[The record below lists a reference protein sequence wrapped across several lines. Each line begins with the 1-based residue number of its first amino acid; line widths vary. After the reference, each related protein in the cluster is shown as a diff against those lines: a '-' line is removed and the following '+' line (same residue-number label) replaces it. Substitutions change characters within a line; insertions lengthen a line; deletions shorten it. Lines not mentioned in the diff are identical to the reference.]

1 MKLKQ
6 LMDFEMDKNKKS
18 SLQVKAVKALA
29 GFLILMFLLTILS
42 RAADSLTI
50 AKVTASAATG
60 GVISHNI
67 EVDGNITPNKD
78 IAISTSAN
86 IKIASVEATEGKTVK
101 KGDLLI
107 QLDPADLKKKLLQAQ
122 KELQVA
128 KATASDKKANEAI
141 AADTKSKSLQRTY
154 EDYNQTVA
162 DANDSVSK
170 AKSDMNEAW
179 NAYNTY
185 KNSNSNSGE
194 TDTTVSDSLKK
205 TVEEKQLA
213 YDKAVTNLD
222 GVEKD
227 IEADVQKEIEKASVN
242 ESGNPITLTQ
252 EEKQKIREQVNARP
266 ENVSLLQNAND
277 QINTAKDAL
286 TEAENALSAYNEQ
299 QNNSSS
305 ASYDEQLK
313 TLYDDYKAKEEAYN
327 EAVKQRQST
336 IQSANRTLEDAKAP
350 ENVDTATA
358 LTANDDLEE
367 KQLAVDELQK
377 VMDVNGKIT
386 APSDGLITKVN
397 VTTGETTTED
407 TAIRISDQSAGYKFT
422 ATLDKA
428 SAKYLSKDDK
438 VIKSPMTLA
447 VIEGLIR
454 IAIFFIYIV
463 AISQMKDI
471 QRVFMYHGAEHKT
484 INCIEHGAELT
495 PENAAKY
502 SRLHK
507 RCGTSFLLIVMVVS
521 IICFMFIRVD
531 NMALKIVLRVILVPV
546 IAGVSF
552 EIIQWAGRS
561 ESCLVNIV
569 SKPGLMLQKL
579 TTREP
584 DLEMLEVA
592 IASIE
597 AIYDWRQF
605 QAENRAAAD
614 GNSQKTDRSNAGV
627 SQP

>member
-86 IKIASVEATEGKTVK
+86 IKIASVEATEGKNVK

-107 QLDPADLKKKLLQAQ
+107 QLDTDDLKKKMLQAQ

-141 AADTKSKSLQRTY
+141 AANTKSKSLQRSY

-162 DANDSVSK
+162 DANNSVSK

-194 TDTTVSDSLKK
+194 TDTTVRDSLEK

-213 YDKAVTNLD
+213 YDKAVANLD
-222 GVEKD
+222 GVEKV
-227 IEADVQKEIEKASVN
+227 IEEEIKKAEEASPKD
-242 ESGNPITLTQ
+242 ESGNSTLTP
-252 EEKQKIREQVNARP
+252 EEKQKIREQVNA
-266 ENVSLLQNAND
+266 SLMQDA
-277 QINTAKDAL
+277 NTAKDAL
-286 TEAENALSAYNEQ
+286 EEAKNALSAYNEQ

-313 TLYDDYKAKEEAYN
+313 TLYNDYKAKEEAYN

-367 KQLAVDELQK
+367 KQLAVDKLQK

-397 VTTGETTTED
+397 VTTGESTTED

-438 VIKSPMTLA
+438 VTLDLGNGTTVEGLTVQSIDVSAEDKNSYELTVSIPAKVKKLGSIATLKVEKASKKYDTCVPLGALHSDGGKYYVYVINEKDTILGTETA
-447 VIEGLIR
+447 VDKVQVDILDKNNEQAAIEGSFSWGQKFVLTSSKTLR
-454 IAIFFIYIV
+454 NG
-463 AISQMKDI
+463 D
-471 QRVFMYHGAEHKT
+471 RV
-484 INCIEHGAELT
+484 
-495 PENAAKY
+495 
-502 SRLHK
+502 RLVE
-507 RCGTSFLLIVMVVS
+507 G
-521 IICFMFIRVD
+521 
-531 NMALKIVLRVILVPV
+531 
-546 IAGVSF
+546 
-552 EIIQWAGRS
+552 E
-561 ESCLVNIV
+561 
-569 SKPGLMLQKL
+569 
-579 TTREP
+579 
-584 DLEMLEVA
+584 
-592 IASIE
+592 
-597 AIYDWRQF
+597 
-605 QAENRAAAD
+605 
-614 GNSQKTDRSNAGV
+614 
-627 SQP
+627 

>member
-107 QLDPADLKKKLLQAQ
+107 QLDTADLKKKLLKAQ

-194 TDTTVSDSLKK
+194 TDTTVRDSLEK

-222 GVEKD
+222 GVEKG
-227 IEADVQKEIEKASVN
+227 IEADVQKEIKKAEEASKD
-242 ESGNPITLTQ
+242 ESGNPITLTP
-252 EEKQKIREQVNARP
+252 EVEQKIREQVNARP

-386 APSDGLITKVN
+386 ASSDGLITKVN

-438 VIKSPMTLA
+438 VTLDLGNGTTVEGLTVQSIDVSAEDKNSYELTVSIPAKVKKLGSIATLKVEKASKKYDTCVPLGALHSDGDKYYVYVINEKDTILGTETA
-447 VIEGLIR
+447 VDKVQVDILDKNNEQAAIEGSFSWGQQFVLTSSKTLR
-454 IAIFFIYIV
+454 NG
-463 AISQMKDI
+463 D
-471 QRVFMYHGAEHKT
+471 RV
-484 INCIEHGAELT
+484 
-495 PENAAKY
+495 
-502 SRLHK
+502 RLVE
-507 RCGTSFLLIVMVVS
+507 G
-521 IICFMFIRVD
+521 
-531 NMALKIVLRVILVPV
+531 
-546 IAGVSF
+546 
-552 EIIQWAGRS
+552 E
-561 ESCLVNIV
+561 
-569 SKPGLMLQKL
+569 
-579 TTREP
+579 
-584 DLEMLEVA
+584 
-592 IASIE
+592 
-597 AIYDWRQF
+597 
-605 QAENRAAAD
+605 
-614 GNSQKTDRSNAGV
+614 
-627 SQP
+627 

>member
-86 IKIASVEATEGKTVK
+86 IKIASVEATEGKNVK

-107 QLDPADLKKKLLQAQ
+107 QLDTADLKKKLLQAQ

-194 TDTTVSDSLKK
+194 TDTTVRDSLEK

-213 YDKAVTNLD
+213 YDKAVANLD

-227 IEADVQKEIEKASVN
+227 IEADVQKEIENAK
-242 ESGNPITLTQ
+242 SGNSTLTP
-252 EEKQKIREQVNARP
+252 ENEQKIREQVNARP

-277 QINTAKDAL
+277 EINKAKDAL

-438 VIKSPMTLA
+438 VTLDLGNGTTVEGLTVQSIDVSAEDKNSYELTVSIPAKVKKLGSIATLKVEKASKKYDTCVPLGALHSDGDKYYVYVINEKDTILGTETA
-447 VIEGLIR
+447 VDKVQVDILDKNNEQAAIEGSFSWGQQFVLTSSKTLR
-454 IAIFFIYIV
+454 NG
-463 AISQMKDI
+463 D
-471 QRVFMYHGAEHKT
+471 RV
-484 INCIEHGAELT
+484 
-495 PENAAKY
+495 
-502 SRLHK
+502 RLVE
-507 RCGTSFLLIVMVVS
+507 G
-521 IICFMFIRVD
+521 
-531 NMALKIVLRVILVPV
+531 
-546 IAGVSF
+546 
-552 EIIQWAGRS
+552 E
-561 ESCLVNIV
+561 
-569 SKPGLMLQKL
+569 
-579 TTREP
+579 
-584 DLEMLEVA
+584 
-592 IASIE
+592 
-597 AIYDWRQF
+597 
-605 QAENRAAAD
+605 
-614 GNSQKTDRSNAGV
+614 
-627 SQP
+627 

>member
-107 QLDPADLKKKLLQAQ
+107 QLDTADLKKKLLQAQ

-194 TDTTVSDSLKK
+194 TDTTVSDSLEK

-213 YDKAVTNLD
+213 YDKAVANLD

-227 IEADVQKEIEKASVN
+227 IEADVQKEIKKAEEASKD

-252 EEKQKIREQVNARP
+252 EDKQKIREQVNARP

-313 TLYDDYKAKEEAYN
+313 TLYNDYKAKEEAYN

-438 VIKSPMTLA
+438 VTLDLGNGTTVEGLMVQSIDVSAEDKNSYELTVSIPAKVKKLGSIATLKVEKASKKYDTCVPLGALHSDGDKYYVYVINEKDTILGTETA
-447 VIEGLIR
+447 VDKVQVDILDKNNEQAAIEGSFSWGQQFVLTSSKTLR
-454 IAIFFIYIV
+454 NG
-463 AISQMKDI
+463 D
-471 QRVFMYHGAEHKT
+471 RV
-484 INCIEHGAELT
+484 
-495 PENAAKY
+495 
-502 SRLHK
+502 RLVE
-507 RCGTSFLLIVMVVS
+507 G
-521 IICFMFIRVD
+521 
-531 NMALKIVLRVILVPV
+531 
-546 IAGVSF
+546 
-552 EIIQWAGRS
+552 E
-561 ESCLVNIV
+561 
-569 SKPGLMLQKL
+569 
-579 TTREP
+579 
-584 DLEMLEVA
+584 
-592 IASIE
+592 
-597 AIYDWRQF
+597 
-605 QAENRAAAD
+605 
-614 GNSQKTDRSNAGV
+614 
-627 SQP
+627 

>member
-107 QLDPADLKKKLLQAQ
+107 QLDTADLKKKLLQAQ

-194 TDTTVSDSLKK
+194 TDTTVSDSLEK

-213 YDKAVTNLD
+213 YDKAVANLD
-222 GVEKD
+222 GVEKV
-227 IEADVQKEIEKASVN
+227 IEEEIKKAEEASKD
-242 ESGNPITLTQ
+242 ESGNSTLTQ
-252 EEKQKIREQVNARP
+252 EKKQKIREQVNA
-266 ENVSLLQNAND
+266 SLMQDA
-277 QINTAKDAL
+277 NTAKDAL

-407 TAIRISDQSAGYKFT
+407 TVIRISDQSAGYKFT

-438 VIKSPMTLA
+438 VTLDLGNGTTVEGLTVQSIDVSAEDKKSYELTVSIPAKVKKLGSIATLKVEKASKKYDTCVPLGALHSDGDKYYVYVINEKDTILGTETA
-447 VIEGLIR
+447 VDKVQVDILDKNNEQAAIEGSFSWGQQFVLTSSKTLR
-454 IAIFFIYIV
+454 NG
-463 AISQMKDI
+463 D
-471 QRVFMYHGAEHKT
+471 RV
-484 INCIEHGAELT
+484 
-495 PENAAKY
+495 
-502 SRLHK
+502 RLVE
-507 RCGTSFLLIVMVVS
+507 G
-521 IICFMFIRVD
+521 
-531 NMALKIVLRVILVPV
+531 
-546 IAGVSF
+546 
-552 EIIQWAGRS
+552 E
-561 ESCLVNIV
+561 
-569 SKPGLMLQKL
+569 
-579 TTREP
+579 
-584 DLEMLEVA
+584 
-592 IASIE
+592 
-597 AIYDWRQF
+597 
-605 QAENRAAAD
+605 
-614 GNSQKTDRSNAGV
+614 
-627 SQP
+627 

>member
-107 QLDPADLKKKLLQAQ
+107 QLDTADLKKKLLKAQ

-194 TDTTVSDSLKK
+194 TDTTVSDSLEK

-227 IEADVQKEIEKASVN
+227 IEADVQKEIKKAEEGTD

-252 EEKQKIREQVNARP
+252 EDKQKIREQVNARP

-358 LTANDDLEE
+358 LTENDDLEE

-438 VIKSPMTLA
+438 VTLDLGNGTTVEGLTVQSIDVSAEDKNSYELTVSIPAKVKKLGSIATLKVEKASKKYDTCVPLGALHSDGDKYYVYVINEKDTILGTETA
-447 VIEGLIR
+447 VDKVQVDILDKNKEQAAIEGSFSWGQQFVLTSSKTLR
-454 IAIFFIYIV
+454 NG
-463 AISQMKDI
+463 D
-471 QRVFMYHGAEHKT
+471 RV
-484 INCIEHGAELT
+484 
-495 PENAAKY
+495 
-502 SRLHK
+502 RLVE
-507 RCGTSFLLIVMVVS
+507 G
-521 IICFMFIRVD
+521 
-531 NMALKIVLRVILVPV
+531 
-546 IAGVSF
+546 
-552 EIIQWAGRS
+552 E
-561 ESCLVNIV
+561 
-569 SKPGLMLQKL
+569 
-579 TTREP
+579 
-584 DLEMLEVA
+584 
-592 IASIE
+592 
-597 AIYDWRQF
+597 
-605 QAENRAAAD
+605 
-614 GNSQKTDRSNAGV
+614 
-627 SQP
+627 

>member
-107 QLDPADLKKKLLQAQ
+107 QLDTADLKKKLLQAQ

-170 AKSDMNEAW
+170 AESDMNEAW

-194 TDTTVSDSLKK
+194 TDTTVSDSLEK

-213 YDKAVTNLD
+213 YDKAVANLD
-222 GVEKD
+222 GVEKV
-227 IEADVQKEIEKASVN
+227 IEEEIKKA
-242 ESGNPITLTQ
+242 ESGNSTLTP
-252 EEKQKIREQVNARP
+252 EGKQKIREQVNA
-266 ENVSLLQNAND
+266 SLMQD
-277 QINTAKDAL
+277 VNTAKDAL

-407 TAIRISDQSAGYKFT
+407 TVIRISDQSAGYKFT

-438 VIKSPMTLA
+438 VTLDLGNGTTVEGLTVQSIDVSAEDKNSYELTVSIPAKVKKLGSIATLKVEKASKKYDTCVPLGALHSDGDKYYVYVINEKDTILGTETA
-447 VIEGLIR
+447 VDKVQVDILDKNNEQAAIEGSFSWGQKFVLTSSKTLR
-454 IAIFFIYIV
+454 NG
-463 AISQMKDI
+463 D
-471 QRVFMYHGAEHKT
+471 RV
-484 INCIEHGAELT
+484 
-495 PENAAKY
+495 
-502 SRLHK
+502 RLVE
-507 RCGTSFLLIVMVVS
+507 G
-521 IICFMFIRVD
+521 
-531 NMALKIVLRVILVPV
+531 
-546 IAGVSF
+546 
-552 EIIQWAGRS
+552 E
-561 ESCLVNIV
+561 
-569 SKPGLMLQKL
+569 
-579 TTREP
+579 
-584 DLEMLEVA
+584 
-592 IASIE
+592 
-597 AIYDWRQF
+597 
-605 QAENRAAAD
+605 
-614 GNSQKTDRSNAGV
+614 
-627 SQP
+627 

>member
-107 QLDPADLKKKLLQAQ
+107 QLDPADLKKKLLKAQ

-194 TDTTVSDSLKK
+194 TDTTVSDSLEK

-213 YDKAVTNLD
+213 YDKAVANLD

-227 IEADVQKEIEKASVN
+227 IEADVQKEIKKAEEASKD

-252 EEKQKIREQVNARP
+252 EDKQKIREQVNARP
-266 ENVSLLQNAND
+266 ENVSLLQNVND

-358 LTANDDLEE
+358 LTENDDLEE

-422 ATLDKA
+422 AILDKA

-438 VIKSPMTLA
+438 VTLDLGNGTTVEGLTVQSIDVSAEDKNSYELTVSIPAKVKKLGSIATLKVEKASKKYDTCVPLGALHSDGDKYYVYVINEKDTILGTETA
-447 VIEGLIR
+447 VDKVQVDILDKNNEQAAIEGSFSWGQQFVLTSSKTLR
-454 IAIFFIYIV
+454 NG
-463 AISQMKDI
+463 D
-471 QRVFMYHGAEHKT
+471 RV
-484 INCIEHGAELT
+484 
-495 PENAAKY
+495 
-502 SRLHK
+502 RLVE
-507 RCGTSFLLIVMVVS
+507 G
-521 IICFMFIRVD
+521 
-531 NMALKIVLRVILVPV
+531 
-546 IAGVSF
+546 
-552 EIIQWAGRS
+552 E
-561 ESCLVNIV
+561 
-569 SKPGLMLQKL
+569 
-579 TTREP
+579 
-584 DLEMLEVA
+584 
-592 IASIE
+592 
-597 AIYDWRQF
+597 
-605 QAENRAAAD
+605 
-614 GNSQKTDRSNAGV
+614 
-627 SQP
+627 

>member
-194 TDTTVSDSLKK
+194 TDTTVSDSLEK

-227 IEADVQKEIEKASVN
+227 IEADVQKEIKKAEEASKD
-242 ESGNPITLTQ
+242 ESGNSTLTQ
-252 EEKQKIREQVNARP
+252 EDRQKIREQVNARP

-358 LTANDDLEE
+358 LTENDDLEE

-438 VIKSPMTLA
+438 VTLDLGNGTTVEGLTVQSIDVSAEDKNSYELTVSIPAKVKKLGSIATLKVEKASKKYDTCVPLGALHSDGDKYYVYVINEKDTILGTETA
-447 VIEGLIR
+447 VDKVQVDILDKNNEQAAIEGSFSWGQQFVLTSSKTLR
-454 IAIFFIYIV
+454 NG
-463 AISQMKDI
+463 D
-471 QRVFMYHGAEHKT
+471 RV
-484 INCIEHGAELT
+484 
-495 PENAAKY
+495 
-502 SRLHK
+502 RLVE
-507 RCGTSFLLIVMVVS
+507 G
-521 IICFMFIRVD
+521 
-531 NMALKIVLRVILVPV
+531 
-546 IAGVSF
+546 
-552 EIIQWAGRS
+552 E
-561 ESCLVNIV
+561 
-569 SKPGLMLQKL
+569 
-579 TTREP
+579 
-584 DLEMLEVA
+584 
-592 IASIE
+592 
-597 AIYDWRQF
+597 
-605 QAENRAAAD
+605 
-614 GNSQKTDRSNAGV
+614 
-627 SQP
+627 

>member
-107 QLDPADLKKKLLQAQ
+107 QLDTADLKKKLLKAQ

-141 AADTKSKSLQRTY
+141 AADTKSKSLQRSY

-162 DANDSVSK
+162 DANDSVAK

-194 TDTTVSDSLKK
+194 TDTTVSDSLEK

-227 IEADVQKEIEKASVN
+227 IEADVQKEIKKAEEGTD

-252 EEKQKIREQVNARP
+252 EDKQKIREQVNARP

-358 LTANDDLEE
+358 LTENDDLEE

-438 VIKSPMTLA
+438 VTLDLGNGTTVEGLTVQSIDVSAEDKNSYELTVSIPAKVKKLGSIATLKVEKASKKYDTCVPLGALHSDGDKYYVYVINEKDTILGTETA
-447 VIEGLIR
+447 VDKVQVDILDKNNEQAAIEGSFSWGQQFVLTSSKTLR
-454 IAIFFIYIV
+454 NG
-463 AISQMKDI
+463 D
-471 QRVFMYHGAEHKT
+471 RV
-484 INCIEHGAELT
+484 
-495 PENAAKY
+495 
-502 SRLHK
+502 RLVE
-507 RCGTSFLLIVMVVS
+507 G
-521 IICFMFIRVD
+521 
-531 NMALKIVLRVILVPV
+531 
-546 IAGVSF
+546 
-552 EIIQWAGRS
+552 E
-561 ESCLVNIV
+561 
-569 SKPGLMLQKL
+569 
-579 TTREP
+579 
-584 DLEMLEVA
+584 
-592 IASIE
+592 
-597 AIYDWRQF
+597 
-605 QAENRAAAD
+605 
-614 GNSQKTDRSNAGV
+614 
-627 SQP
+627 

>member
-86 IKIASVEATEGKTVK
+86 IKIASVEATEGKNVK

-107 QLDPADLKKKLLQAQ
+107 RLDTADLKKKLLQAQ

-141 AADTKSKSLQRTY
+141 AADTKSKSLQRSY

-227 IEADVQKEIEKASVN
+227 IEADVRKEIDKAEEASKD
-242 ESGNPITLTQ
+242 ESGNSTLTQ
-252 EEKQKIREQVNARP
+252 EDKQKIREQVNARP

-438 VIKSPMTLA
+438 VTLDLGNGTTVEGLTVQSIDVSAEDKNSYELTVSIPAKVKKLGSIATLKAEKASKKYDTCVPLGALHSDGDKYYVYVINEKDTILGTETA
-447 VIEGLIR
+447 VDKVQVDILDKNNEQAAIEGSFSWGQQFVLTSSKTLR
-454 IAIFFIYIV
+454 NG
-463 AISQMKDI
+463 D
-471 QRVFMYHGAEHKT
+471 RV
-484 INCIEHGAELT
+484 
-495 PENAAKY
+495 
-502 SRLHK
+502 RLVE
-507 RCGTSFLLIVMVVS
+507 G
-521 IICFMFIRVD
+521 
-531 NMALKIVLRVILVPV
+531 
-546 IAGVSF
+546 
-552 EIIQWAGRS
+552 E
-561 ESCLVNIV
+561 
-569 SKPGLMLQKL
+569 
-579 TTREP
+579 
-584 DLEMLEVA
+584 
-592 IASIE
+592 
-597 AIYDWRQF
+597 
-605 QAENRAAAD
+605 
-614 GNSQKTDRSNAGV
+614 
-627 SQP
+627 

>member
-78 IAISTSAN
+78 IAISTNAN
-86 IKIASVEATEGKTVK
+86 IKIASVEATEGKNVK

-107 QLDPADLKKKLLQAQ
+107 QLDTADLKKKLLKAQ

-141 AADTKSKSLQRTY
+141 AADTKSKSLQRSY

-170 AKSDMNEAW
+170 AESDMNEAW

-194 TDTTVSDSLKK
+194 TDTTVSDSLEK

-213 YDKAVTNLD
+213 YDKAVANLD
-222 GVEKD
+222 GVEKV
-227 IEADVQKEIEKASVN
+227 IEEDVRKEIKNA
-242 ESGNPITLTQ
+242 ESGNSTLTP
-252 EEKQKIREQVNARP
+252 EEIREKVNARP

-438 VIKSPMTLA
+438 VTLDLGNGTTVEGLTVQSIDVSAEDKNSYELTVSIPAKVKKLGSIATLKVEKASKKYDTCVPLGALYSDGDKYYVYVINEKDTILGTETA
-447 VIEGLIR
+447 VDKVQVDILDKNNEQAAIEGSFSWGQQFVLTSSKTLR
-454 IAIFFIYIV
+454 NG
-463 AISQMKDI
+463 D
-471 QRVFMYHGAEHKT
+471 RV
-484 INCIEHGAELT
+484 
-495 PENAAKY
+495 
-502 SRLHK
+502 RLVE
-507 RCGTSFLLIVMVVS
+507 G
-521 IICFMFIRVD
+521 
-531 NMALKIVLRVILVPV
+531 
-546 IAGVSF
+546 
-552 EIIQWAGRS
+552 E
-561 ESCLVNIV
+561 
-569 SKPGLMLQKL
+569 
-579 TTREP
+579 
-584 DLEMLEVA
+584 
-592 IASIE
+592 
-597 AIYDWRQF
+597 
-605 QAENRAAAD
+605 
-614 GNSQKTDRSNAGV
+614 
-627 SQP
+627 

>member
-107 QLDPADLKKKLLQAQ
+107 QLDTADLKKKLLQAQ

-141 AADTKSKSLQRTY
+141 AADTKSKSLQRSY

-162 DANDSVSK
+162 DAIDSVSK

-194 TDTTVSDSLKK
+194 TDTTVSDSLEK

-213 YDKAVTNLD
+213 YDKAVANLD
-222 GVEKD
+222 GVEKV
-227 IEADVQKEIEKASVN
+227 IEEDVQKEIKNA
-242 ESGNPITLTQ
+242 ESGNSTLTP
-252 EEKQKIREQVNARP
+252 EEIREKVNARP
-266 ENVSLLQNAND
+266 ENVLLLQNAND

-438 VIKSPMTLA
+438 VTLDLGNGTTVEGLMVQSIDVSAEDKNSYELTVSIPAKVKKLGSIATLKVEKASKKYDTCVPLGALHSDGDKYYVYVINEKDTILGTETA
-447 VIEGLIR
+447 VDKVQVDILDKNNEQAAIEGSFSWGQKFVLTSSKTLR
-454 IAIFFIYIV
+454 NG
-463 AISQMKDI
+463 D
-471 QRVFMYHGAEHKT
+471 RV
-484 INCIEHGAELT
+484 
-495 PENAAKY
+495 
-502 SRLHK
+502 RLVE
-507 RCGTSFLLIVMVVS
+507 G
-521 IICFMFIRVD
+521 
-531 NMALKIVLRVILVPV
+531 
-546 IAGVSF
+546 
-552 EIIQWAGRS
+552 E
-561 ESCLVNIV
+561 
-569 SKPGLMLQKL
+569 
-579 TTREP
+579 
-584 DLEMLEVA
+584 
-592 IASIE
+592 
-597 AIYDWRQF
+597 
-605 QAENRAAAD
+605 
-614 GNSQKTDRSNAGV
+614 
-627 SQP
+627 

>member
-107 QLDPADLKKKLLQAQ
+107 QLDTADLKKKLLQAQ

-227 IEADVQKEIEKASVN
+227 IEADVRKEIDKAEEASKD

-252 EEKQKIREQVNARP
+252 EDKQKIREQVNARP

-438 VIKSPMTLA
+438 VTLDLGNGTTVEGLTVQSIDVSAEDKNSYELTVSIPAKVKKLGSIATLKVEKASKKYDTCVPLGALHSDGDKYYVYVINEKDTILGTETA
-447 VIEGLIR
+447 VDKVQVDILDKNNEQAAIEGSFSWGQQFVLTSSKTLR
-454 IAIFFIYIV
+454 NG
-463 AISQMKDI
+463 D
-471 QRVFMYHGAEHKT
+471 RV
-484 INCIEHGAELT
+484 
-495 PENAAKY
+495 
-502 SRLHK
+502 RLVE
-507 RCGTSFLLIVMVVS
+507 G
-521 IICFMFIRVD
+521 
-531 NMALKIVLRVILVPV
+531 
-546 IAGVSF
+546 
-552 EIIQWAGRS
+552 E
-561 ESCLVNIV
+561 
-569 SKPGLMLQKL
+569 
-579 TTREP
+579 
-584 DLEMLEVA
+584 
-592 IASIE
+592 
-597 AIYDWRQF
+597 
-605 QAENRAAAD
+605 
-614 GNSQKTDRSNAGV
+614 
-627 SQP
+627 

>member
-86 IKIASVEATEGKTVK
+86 IKIASVEATEGKNVK

-107 QLDPADLKKKLLQAQ
+107 QLDTADLKKKLLQAQ

-141 AADTKSKSLQRTY
+141 AADTKSKSLQRSY

-170 AKSDMNEAW
+170 AESDMNEAW

-194 TDTTVSDSLKK
+194 TDTTVSDSLEK

-222 GVEKD
+222 GVEKVIAD
-227 IEADVQKEIEKASVN
+227 EIKKAEEASKD

-438 VIKSPMTLA
+438 VTLDLGNGTTVEGLTVQSIDVSAEDKNSYELTVSIPAKVKKLGSIATLKVEKASKKYDTCVPLGALHSDGDKYYVYVINEKDTILGTETA
-447 VIEGLIR
+447 VDKVQVDILDKNNEQAAIEGSFSWGQQFVLTSSKTLR
-454 IAIFFIYIV
+454 NG
-463 AISQMKDI
+463 D
-471 QRVFMYHGAEHKT
+471 RV
-484 INCIEHGAELT
+484 
-495 PENAAKY
+495 
-502 SRLHK
+502 RLVE
-507 RCGTSFLLIVMVVS
+507 G
-521 IICFMFIRVD
+521 
-531 NMALKIVLRVILVPV
+531 
-546 IAGVSF
+546 
-552 EIIQWAGRS
+552 E
-561 ESCLVNIV
+561 
-569 SKPGLMLQKL
+569 
-579 TTREP
+579 
-584 DLEMLEVA
+584 
-592 IASIE
+592 
-597 AIYDWRQF
+597 
-605 QAENRAAAD
+605 
-614 GNSQKTDRSNAGV
+614 
-627 SQP
+627 

>member
-194 TDTTVSDSLKK
+194 TDTTVSDSLEK

-227 IEADVQKEIEKASVN
+227 IEADVQKEIKKAEEASKD

-252 EEKQKIREQVNARP
+252 EDKQKIREQVNARP

-358 LTANDDLEE
+358 LTENDDLEE

-438 VIKSPMTLA
+438 VTLDLGNGTTVEGLTVQSIDVSAEDKNSYELTVSIPAKVKKLGSIATLKVEKASKKYDTCVPLGALHSDGDKYYVYVINEKDTILGTETA
-447 VIEGLIR
+447 VDKVQVDILDKNNEQAAIEGSFSWGQQFVLTSSKTLR
-454 IAIFFIYIV
+454 NG
-463 AISQMKDI
+463 D
-471 QRVFMYHGAEHKT
+471 RV
-484 INCIEHGAELT
+484 
-495 PENAAKY
+495 
-502 SRLHK
+502 RLVE
-507 RCGTSFLLIVMVVS
+507 G
-521 IICFMFIRVD
+521 
-531 NMALKIVLRVILVPV
+531 
-546 IAGVSF
+546 
-552 EIIQWAGRS
+552 E
-561 ESCLVNIV
+561 
-569 SKPGLMLQKL
+569 
-579 TTREP
+579 
-584 DLEMLEVA
+584 
-592 IASIE
+592 
-597 AIYDWRQF
+597 
-605 QAENRAAAD
+605 
-614 GNSQKTDRSNAGV
+614 
-627 SQP
+627 

>member
-107 QLDPADLKKKLLQAQ
+107 QLDTDDLKKKLLQAQ

-141 AADTKSKSLQRTY
+141 AADTKSKSLQRSY

-170 AKSDMNEAW
+170 AKSAMNEAW

-194 TDTTVSDSLKK
+194 TDTTVSDSLEK

-213 YDKAVTNLD
+213 YDKAVANLD

-227 IEADVQKEIEKASVN
+227 IEADVQKEIDKASVD
-242 ESGNPITLTQ
+242 ESNNPVTLTQ
-252 EEKQKIREQVNARP
+252 EDKQKIREQVNARP

-336 IQSANRTLEDAKAP
+336 IQSADRTLEDAKAP

-358 LTANDDLEE
+358 LTENDDLEE

-438 VIKSPMTLA
+438 VTLDLGNGTTVEGLTVQSIDVSAEDKNSYELTVSIPAKVKKLGSIATLKVEKASKKYDTCVPLGALHSDGDKYYVYVINEKDTILGTETA
-447 VIEGLIR
+447 VDKVQVDILDKNNEQAAIEGSFSWGQQFVLTSSKTLR
-454 IAIFFIYIV
+454 NG
-463 AISQMKDI
+463 D
-471 QRVFMYHGAEHKT
+471 RV
-484 INCIEHGAELT
+484 
-495 PENAAKY
+495 
-502 SRLHK
+502 RLVE
-507 RCGTSFLLIVMVVS
+507 G
-521 IICFMFIRVD
+521 
-531 NMALKIVLRVILVPV
+531 
-546 IAGVSF
+546 
-552 EIIQWAGRS
+552 E
-561 ESCLVNIV
+561 
-569 SKPGLMLQKL
+569 
-579 TTREP
+579 
-584 DLEMLEVA
+584 
-592 IASIE
+592 
-597 AIYDWRQF
+597 
-605 QAENRAAAD
+605 
-614 GNSQKTDRSNAGV
+614 
-627 SQP
+627 

>member
-107 QLDPADLKKKLLQAQ
+107 QLDTADLKKKLLQAQ

-141 AADTKSKSLQRTY
+141 AADTKSKSLQRSY

-170 AKSDMNEAW
+170 AKSDMNDAW

-194 TDTTVSDSLKK
+194 TDTTVSDSLEK

-213 YDKAVTNLD
+213 YDKAVANLD

-227 IEADVQKEIEKASVN
+227 IEADVQKEIDKASVD
-242 ESGNPITLTQ
+242 ESNNPVTLTQ
-252 EEKQKIREQVNARP
+252 EDKQKIREQVNARP

-286 TEAENALSAYNEQ
+286 AEAENALSAYNEQ

-313 TLYDDYKAKEEAYN
+313 TLYDDYKSKEEAYN

-336 IQSANRTLEDAKAP
+336 IQSADRTLEDAKAP

-358 LTANDDLEE
+358 LTENDDLEE

-407 TAIRISDQSAGYKFT
+407 TAIRISDQSAGYKFI

-438 VIKSPMTLA
+438 VTLDLGNGTTVEGLTVQSIDVSAEDKNSYELTVSIPAKVKKLGSIATLKVEKASKKYDTCVPLGALHSDGDKYYVYVINEKDTILGTETA
-447 VIEGLIR
+447 VDKVQVDILDKNNEQVAIEGSFSWGQQFVLTSSKTLR
-454 IAIFFIYIV
+454 NG
-463 AISQMKDI
+463 D
-471 QRVFMYHGAEHKT
+471 RV
-484 INCIEHGAELT
+484 
-495 PENAAKY
+495 
-502 SRLHK
+502 RLVE
-507 RCGTSFLLIVMVVS
+507 G
-521 IICFMFIRVD
+521 
-531 NMALKIVLRVILVPV
+531 
-546 IAGVSF
+546 
-552 EIIQWAGRS
+552 E
-561 ESCLVNIV
+561 
-569 SKPGLMLQKL
+569 
-579 TTREP
+579 
-584 DLEMLEVA
+584 
-592 IASIE
+592 
-597 AIYDWRQF
+597 
-605 QAENRAAAD
+605 
-614 GNSQKTDRSNAGV
+614 
-627 SQP
+627 

>member
-86 IKIASVEATEGKTVK
+86 IKIASVEATEGKNVK

-107 QLDPADLKKKLLQAQ
+107 QLDTADLKKKLLQAQ

-141 AADTKSKSLQRTY
+141 AADTKSKSLQRSY

-170 AKSDMNEAW
+170 AESDMNEAW

-227 IEADVQKEIEKASVN
+227 IEADVQKEIGIKKA
-242 ESGNPITLTQ
+242 ESGNSTLTP
-252 EEKQKIREQVNARP
+252 ENEQKIREEVNARP

-438 VIKSPMTLA
+438 VTLDLGNGTTVEGLTVQSIDVSAEDKNSYELTVSIPAKVKKLGSIATLKVEKASKKYDTCVPLGALHSDGDKYYVYVINEKDTILGTETA
-447 VIEGLIR
+447 VDKVQVDILDKNNEQAAIEGSFSWGQQFVLTSSKTLR
-454 IAIFFIYIV
+454 NG
-463 AISQMKDI
+463 D
-471 QRVFMYHGAEHKT
+471 RV
-484 INCIEHGAELT
+484 
-495 PENAAKY
+495 
-502 SRLHK
+502 RLVE
-507 RCGTSFLLIVMVVS
+507 G
-521 IICFMFIRVD
+521 
-531 NMALKIVLRVILVPV
+531 
-546 IAGVSF
+546 
-552 EIIQWAGRS
+552 E
-561 ESCLVNIV
+561 
-569 SKPGLMLQKL
+569 
-579 TTREP
+579 
-584 DLEMLEVA
+584 
-592 IASIE
+592 
-597 AIYDWRQF
+597 
-605 QAENRAAAD
+605 
-614 GNSQKTDRSNAGV
+614 
-627 SQP
+627 

>member
-107 QLDPADLKKKLLQAQ
+107 QLDTADLKKKLLKAQ

-141 AADTKSKSLQRTY
+141 AADTKSKSLQRSY

-170 AKSDMNEAW
+170 AESDMNEAW

-194 TDTTVSDSLKK
+194 TDTTVSDSLEK

-213 YDKAVTNLD
+213 YDKAVANLD
-222 GVEKD
+222 RVEKV
-227 IEADVQKEIEKASVN
+227 IEEDVRKEIKNA
-242 ESGNPITLTQ
+242 ESGNSTPTP
-252 EEKQKIREQVNARP
+252 EEIREKVNARP

-438 VIKSPMTLA
+438 VTLDLGNGTTVEGLTVQSIDVSAEDKNSYELTVSIPAKVKKLGSIATLKVEKASKKYDTCVPLGALHSDGDKYYVYVINEKDTILGTETA
-447 VIEGLIR
+447 VDKVQVDILDKNNEQAAIEGSFSWGQQFVLTSSKTLR
-454 IAIFFIYIV
+454 NG
-463 AISQMKDI
+463 D
-471 QRVFMYHGAEHKT
+471 RV
-484 INCIEHGAELT
+484 
-495 PENAAKY
+495 
-502 SRLHK
+502 RLVE
-507 RCGTSFLLIVMVVS
+507 G
-521 IICFMFIRVD
+521 
-531 NMALKIVLRVILVPV
+531 
-546 IAGVSF
+546 
-552 EIIQWAGRS
+552 E
-561 ESCLVNIV
+561 
-569 SKPGLMLQKL
+569 
-579 TTREP
+579 
-584 DLEMLEVA
+584 
-592 IASIE
+592 
-597 AIYDWRQF
+597 
-605 QAENRAAAD
+605 
-614 GNSQKTDRSNAGV
+614 
-627 SQP
+627 

>member
-86 IKIASVEATEGKTVK
+86 IKIASVEATEGKNVK

-107 QLDPADLKKKLLQAQ
+107 QLDTADLKKKLLQAQ

-141 AADTKSKSLQRTY
+141 AADTKSKSLQRSY

-170 AKSDMNEAW
+170 AESDMNEAW

-222 GVEKD
+222 GVEKV
-227 IEADVQKEIEKASVN
+227 IEDEIKKAEEASKD
-242 ESGNPITLTQ
+242 ESGNSTLTQ
-252 EEKQKIREQVNARP
+252 EDRQKIREQVKA
-266 ENVSLLQNAND
+266 SLMQDA
-277 QINTAKDAL
+277 NTAKDAL

-336 IQSANRTLEDAKAP
+336 IQSANRTLEDAKVP

-438 VIKSPMTLA
+438 VTLDLGNGTTVEGLTVQSIDVSAEDKNSYELTVSIPAKVKKLGSIATLKVEKASKKYDTCVPLGALHSDGDKYYVYVINEKDTILGTETA
-447 VIEGLIR
+447 VDKVQVDILDKNNEQAAIEGSFSWGQQFVLTSSKTLR
-454 IAIFFIYIV
+454 NG
-463 AISQMKDI
+463 D
-471 QRVFMYHGAEHKT
+471 RV
-484 INCIEHGAELT
+484 
-495 PENAAKY
+495 
-502 SRLHK
+502 RLVE
-507 RCGTSFLLIVMVVS
+507 G
-521 IICFMFIRVD
+521 
-531 NMALKIVLRVILVPV
+531 
-546 IAGVSF
+546 
-552 EIIQWAGRS
+552 E
-561 ESCLVNIV
+561 
-569 SKPGLMLQKL
+569 
-579 TTREP
+579 
-584 DLEMLEVA
+584 
-592 IASIE
+592 
-597 AIYDWRQF
+597 
-605 QAENRAAAD
+605 
-614 GNSQKTDRSNAGV
+614 
-627 SQP
+627 

>member
-107 QLDPADLKKKLLQAQ
+107 QLDTADLKKKLLQAQ

-162 DANDSVSK
+162 DANESVSK

-194 TDTTVSDSLKK
+194 TDTTVSDSLEK

-227 IEADVQKEIEKASVN
+227 IEADVRKEIDKAEEASKD
-242 ESGNPITLTQ
+242 ESGNSTLTQ
-252 EEKQKIREQVNARP
+252 EDRQKIREQVNARP

-358 LTANDDLEE
+358 LTENDDLEE

-438 VIKSPMTLA
+438 VTLDLGNGTTVEGLTVQSIDVSAEDKNSYELTVSIPAKVKKLGSIATLKVEKASKKYDTCVPLGALHSDGDKYYVYVINEKDTILGTETA
-447 VIEGLIR
+447 VDKVQVDILDKNNEQAAIEGSFSWGQQFVLTSSKTLR
-454 IAIFFIYIV
+454 NG
-463 AISQMKDI
+463 D
-471 QRVFMYHGAEHKT
+471 RV
-484 INCIEHGAELT
+484 
-495 PENAAKY
+495 
-502 SRLHK
+502 RLVE
-507 RCGTSFLLIVMVVS
+507 G
-521 IICFMFIRVD
+521 
-531 NMALKIVLRVILVPV
+531 
-546 IAGVSF
+546 
-552 EIIQWAGRS
+552 E
-561 ESCLVNIV
+561 
-569 SKPGLMLQKL
+569 
-579 TTREP
+579 
-584 DLEMLEVA
+584 
-592 IASIE
+592 
-597 AIYDWRQF
+597 
-605 QAENRAAAD
+605 
-614 GNSQKTDRSNAGV
+614 
-627 SQP
+627 

>member
-86 IKIASVEATEGKTVK
+86 IKIASVEATEGKNVK

-107 QLDPADLKKKLLQAQ
+107 QLDTADLKKKLLQAQ

-170 AKSDMNEAW
+170 AESDMNEAW

-194 TDTTVSDSLKK
+194 TDTTVSDSLEK

-213 YDKAVTNLD
+213 YDKAVANLD
-222 GVEKD
+222 GVEKV
-227 IEADVQKEIEKASVN
+227 IEEEIKKA
-242 ESGNPITLTQ
+242 ESGNSTLTP
-252 EEKQKIREQVNARP
+252 EEKQKIREQVNA
-266 ENVSLLQNAND
+266 SLMQD
-277 QINTAKDAL
+277 VNTAKDAL

-438 VIKSPMTLA
+438 VTLDLGNGTTVEGLTVQSIDVSAEDKNSYELTVSIPAKVKKLGSIATLKVEKASKKYDTCVPLGALHSDGDKYYVYVINEKDTILGTETA
-447 VIEGLIR
+447 VDKVQVDILDKNNEQAAIEGSFSWGQQFVLTSSKTLR
-454 IAIFFIYIV
+454 NG
-463 AISQMKDI
+463 D
-471 QRVFMYHGAEHKT
+471 RV
-484 INCIEHGAELT
+484 
-495 PENAAKY
+495 
-502 SRLHK
+502 RLVE
-507 RCGTSFLLIVMVVS
+507 G
-521 IICFMFIRVD
+521 
-531 NMALKIVLRVILVPV
+531 
-546 IAGVSF
+546 
-552 EIIQWAGRS
+552 E
-561 ESCLVNIV
+561 
-569 SKPGLMLQKL
+569 
-579 TTREP
+579 
-584 DLEMLEVA
+584 
-592 IASIE
+592 
-597 AIYDWRQF
+597 
-605 QAENRAAAD
+605 
-614 GNSQKTDRSNAGV
+614 
-627 SQP
+627 

>member
-107 QLDPADLKKKLLQAQ
+107 QLDTDDLKKKLLQAQ

-141 AADTKSKSLQRTY
+141 AADTKSKSLQRSY

-170 AKSDMNEAW
+170 AKSAMNEVW

-194 TDTTVSDSLKK
+194 TDTTVSDSLEK

-213 YDKAVTNLD
+213 YDKAVANLD

-227 IEADVQKEIEKASVN
+227 IEAAV
-242 ESGNPITLTQ
+242 Q
-252 EEKQKIREQVNARP
+252 EEIKKAEGDSQDEEQKIREQVNARP
-266 ENVSLLQNAND
+266 ENVSKLQDAND
-277 QINTAKDAL
+277 EINKAKDAL

-358 LTANDDLEE
+358 LTENDDLEE

-438 VIKSPMTLA
+438 VTLDLGNGTTVEGLTVQSIDVSAEDKNSYELTVSIPAKVKKLGSIATLKVEKASKKYDTCVPLGALHSDGDKYYVYVINEKDTILGTETA
-447 VIEGLIR
+447 VDKVQVDILDKNNEQAAIEGSFSWGQQFVLTSSKTLR
-454 IAIFFIYIV
+454 NG
-463 AISQMKDI
+463 D
-471 QRVFMYHGAEHKT
+471 RV
-484 INCIEHGAELT
+484 
-495 PENAAKY
+495 
-502 SRLHK
+502 RLVE
-507 RCGTSFLLIVMVVS
+507 G
-521 IICFMFIRVD
+521 
-531 NMALKIVLRVILVPV
+531 
-546 IAGVSF
+546 
-552 EIIQWAGRS
+552 E
-561 ESCLVNIV
+561 
-569 SKPGLMLQKL
+569 
-579 TTREP
+579 
-584 DLEMLEVA
+584 
-592 IASIE
+592 
-597 AIYDWRQF
+597 
-605 QAENRAAAD
+605 
-614 GNSQKTDRSNAGV
+614 
-627 SQP
+627 

>member
-107 QLDPADLKKKLLQAQ
+107 HLDTADLKKKLLKAQ

-162 DANDSVSK
+162 DANESVSK

-194 TDTTVSDSLKK
+194 TDTTVSDSLEK

-213 YDKAVTNLD
+213 YDKAVANLD

-227 IEADVQKEIEKASVN
+227 IEADVQKEIKKAEEASKD

-252 EEKQKIREQVNARP
+252 EDKQKIREQVNARP

-438 VIKSPMTLA
+438 VTLDLGNGTTVEGLMVQSIDVSAEDKNSYELTVSIPAKVKKLGSIATLKVEKASKKYDTCVPLGALHSDGDKYYVYVINEKDTILGTETA
-447 VIEGLIR
+447 VDKVQVDILDKNNEQAAIEGSFSWGQQFVLTSSKTLR
-454 IAIFFIYIV
+454 NG
-463 AISQMKDI
+463 D
-471 QRVFMYHGAEHKT
+471 RV
-484 INCIEHGAELT
+484 
-495 PENAAKY
+495 
-502 SRLHK
+502 RLVE
-507 RCGTSFLLIVMVVS
+507 G
-521 IICFMFIRVD
+521 
-531 NMALKIVLRVILVPV
+531 
-546 IAGVSF
+546 
-552 EIIQWAGRS
+552 E
-561 ESCLVNIV
+561 
-569 SKPGLMLQKL
+569 
-579 TTREP
+579 
-584 DLEMLEVA
+584 
-592 IASIE
+592 
-597 AIYDWRQF
+597 
-605 QAENRAAAD
+605 
-614 GNSQKTDRSNAGV
+614 
-627 SQP
+627 

>member
-107 QLDPADLKKKLLQAQ
+107 QLDTADLKKKLLQAQ

-194 TDTTVSDSLKK
+194 TDTTVKDSLEK

-213 YDKAVTNLD
+213 YDKAVANLD

-227 IEADVQKEIEKASVN
+227 IEADVRKEIKKAEEASKD
-242 ESGNPITLTQ
+242 ESGNSTLTQ
-252 EEKQKIREQVNARP
+252 EDKQKIREQVNARP

-438 VIKSPMTLA
+438 VTLDLGNGTTVEGLTVQSIDVSAEDKNSYELTVSIPAKVKKLGSIATLKVEKASKKYDTCVPLGALHSDGDKYYVYVINEKDTILGTETA
-447 VIEGLIR
+447 VDKVQVDILDKNNEQAAIEGSFSWGQQFVLTSSKTLR
-454 IAIFFIYIV
+454 NG
-463 AISQMKDI
+463 D
-471 QRVFMYHGAEHKT
+471 RV
-484 INCIEHGAELT
+484 
-495 PENAAKY
+495 
-502 SRLHK
+502 RLVE
-507 RCGTSFLLIVMVVS
+507 G
-521 IICFMFIRVD
+521 
-531 NMALKIVLRVILVPV
+531 
-546 IAGVSF
+546 
-552 EIIQWAGRS
+552 E
-561 ESCLVNIV
+561 
-569 SKPGLMLQKL
+569 
-579 TTREP
+579 
-584 DLEMLEVA
+584 
-592 IASIE
+592 
-597 AIYDWRQF
+597 
-605 QAENRAAAD
+605 
-614 GNSQKTDRSNAGV
+614 
-627 SQP
+627 

>member
-107 QLDPADLKKKLLQAQ
+107 QLDTADLKKKLLQAQ

-194 TDTTVSDSLKK
+194 TDTTVSDSLEK

-227 IEADVQKEIEKASVN
+227 IEADVRKEIDKAEEASKD
-242 ESGNPITLTQ
+242 ESGNSTLTQ
-252 EEKQKIREQVNARP
+252 EDKQKIREQVNARP

-438 VIKSPMTLA
+438 VTLDLGNGTTVEGLTVQSIDVSAEDKNSYELTVSIPAKVKKLGSIATLKVDKASKKYDTCVPLGALHSDGDKYYVYVINEKDTILGTETA
-447 VIEGLIR
+447 VDKVQVDILDKNNEQAAIEGSFSWGQQFVLTSSKTLR
-454 IAIFFIYIV
+454 NG
-463 AISQMKDI
+463 D
-471 QRVFMYHGAEHKT
+471 RV
-484 INCIEHGAELT
+484 
-495 PENAAKY
+495 
-502 SRLHK
+502 RLVE
-507 RCGTSFLLIVMVVS
+507 G
-521 IICFMFIRVD
+521 
-531 NMALKIVLRVILVPV
+531 
-546 IAGVSF
+546 
-552 EIIQWAGRS
+552 E
-561 ESCLVNIV
+561 
-569 SKPGLMLQKL
+569 
-579 TTREP
+579 
-584 DLEMLEVA
+584 
-592 IASIE
+592 
-597 AIYDWRQF
+597 
-605 QAENRAAAD
+605 
-614 GNSQKTDRSNAGV
+614 
-627 SQP
+627 

>member
-86 IKIASVEATEGKTVK
+86 IKIASVEATEGKNVK

-107 QLDPADLKKKLLQAQ
+107 QLDTADLKKKLLQAQ

-194 TDTTVSDSLKK
+194 TDTTVSDSLEK

-213 YDKAVTNLD
+213 YDKAVANLD

-227 IEADVQKEIEKASVN
+227 IEADVQKEIKKAEEASKD

-438 VIKSPMTLA
+438 VTLDLGNGTTVEGLMVQSIDVSAEDKNSYELTVSIPAKVKKLGSIATLKVEKASKKYDTCVPLGALHSDGDKYYVYVINEKDTILGTETA
-447 VIEGLIR
+447 VDKVQVDILDKNNEQAAIEGSFSWGQQFVLTSSKTLR
-454 IAIFFIYIV
+454 NG
-463 AISQMKDI
+463 D
-471 QRVFMYHGAEHKT
+471 RV
-484 INCIEHGAELT
+484 
-495 PENAAKY
+495 
-502 SRLHK
+502 RLVE
-507 RCGTSFLLIVMVVS
+507 G
-521 IICFMFIRVD
+521 
-531 NMALKIVLRVILVPV
+531 
-546 IAGVSF
+546 
-552 EIIQWAGRS
+552 E
-561 ESCLVNIV
+561 
-569 SKPGLMLQKL
+569 
-579 TTREP
+579 
-584 DLEMLEVA
+584 
-592 IASIE
+592 
-597 AIYDWRQF
+597 
-605 QAENRAAAD
+605 
-614 GNSQKTDRSNAGV
+614 
-627 SQP
+627 

>member
-78 IAISTSAN
+78 IAISTNAN
-86 IKIASVEATEGKTVK
+86 IKIASVEATEGKNVK

-107 QLDPADLKKKLLQAQ
+107 QLDTADLKKKLLKAQ

-141 AADTKSKSLQRTY
+141 AADTKSKSLQRSY

-170 AKSDMNEAW
+170 AESDMNEAW

-194 TDTTVSDSLKK
+194 TDTTVSDSLEK

-213 YDKAVTNLD
+213 YDKAVANLD
-222 GVEKD
+222 GVEKV
-227 IEADVQKEIEKASVN
+227 IEEDVRKEIKNA
-242 ESGNPITLTQ
+242 ESGNSTLTP
-252 EEKQKIREQVNARP
+252 EKIREKVNARP

-438 VIKSPMTLA
+438 VTLDLGNGTTVEGLTVQSIDVSAEDKNSYELTVSIPAKVKKLGSIATLKVEKASKKYDTCVPLGALHSDGDKYYVYVINEKDTILGTETA
-447 VIEGLIR
+447 VDKVQVDILDKNNEQAAIEGSFSWGQQFVLTSSKTLR
-454 IAIFFIYIV
+454 NG
-463 AISQMKDI
+463 D
-471 QRVFMYHGAEHKT
+471 RV
-484 INCIEHGAELT
+484 
-495 PENAAKY
+495 
-502 SRLHK
+502 RLVE
-507 RCGTSFLLIVMVVS
+507 G
-521 IICFMFIRVD
+521 
-531 NMALKIVLRVILVPV
+531 
-546 IAGVSF
+546 
-552 EIIQWAGRS
+552 E
-561 ESCLVNIV
+561 
-569 SKPGLMLQKL
+569 
-579 TTREP
+579 
-584 DLEMLEVA
+584 
-592 IASIE
+592 
-597 AIYDWRQF
+597 
-605 QAENRAAAD
+605 
-614 GNSQKTDRSNAGV
+614 
-627 SQP
+627 